1 MEKRLKNIVPVLLLV
16 FNLLLPQ
23 LVTAETPI
31 EADIYQSKVEA
42 VDAEAIND
50 SAEPTV
56 PDEVEA
62 EQGTKKVTDEKTGEE
77 ENEKLDEPTTADDE
91 MSSEDTEKEVDPE
104 VVEDVNDD
112 ETVGETEEDSE
123 LVEEIVEPLVPELDD
138 REGIELE
145 NPVEERQVRV
155 VIELDGSTLIEEAT
169 RQGVS
174 VYDLGDA
181 AIQSITSQLLKD
193 QDNLKN
199 VLKLNGIELSTYS
212 KDDELTADDQFT
224 VTVNAFV
231 TYVKESDIESIRQT
245 PGVSGVYEA
254 IEYERPQFTVDMH
267 TSNDMINQQIA
278 LELGYKGEGQVI
290 AVIDSGTDPSHPDLQ
305 NLTDASRAALTS
317 DMIAQLGLPG
327 VYVNEKVPYAYNYYD
342 LNNNY
347 IDIGE
352 SGHHG
357 QHVAGTVGANG
368 FIKGVAPESQI
379 LGMKVFSDD
388 IQYATTFSDVY
399 LRAIEDAILL
409 GADVINMSLGSP
421 AGFYIPGSI
430 EDLAIN
436 KAVANGIIVAI
447 SGGNENHIM
456 NGAEVFGNYLLYG
469 LTYPYAKNPD
479 VGLVGS
485 PSLNE
490 GSISVGSVEN
500 THVQADKIEFEV
512 DGEKGAAAMQVA
524 SGSPD
529 PALTLPGPQ
538 EIIHV
543 GANSAT
549 PGVAAD
555 WEGIDVRGKV
565 ALVRRGNTFTD
576 TLANAEAAGAI
587 GLIVYNHADGGEAL
601 ISMAG
606 GDTAKIPFVFIGEI
620 AGNAIVNAL
629 NATITFT
636 DEQISTENPSAWR
649 MSDFSSW
656 GTTPDL
662 RMKPE
667 ITAPGGQIYSTQN
680 DGEYGTMSGTSMA
693 APHVAGGAALVQQR
707 LKLDEIFTK
716 LDLTDKERAELTK
729 VLLMNT
735 ADILFDEYG
744 EPYFVRRQGAGLMDL
759 AGALT
764 TDVVVVESE
773 SKNAKVELGSIKNKN
788 FSFELDFLN
797 FSDEVRYYSVD
808 HLFMKDTIVN
818 AGVGLDFS
826 LLSSTGLIGTL
837 NGQRV
842 LQIDPNS
849 KNNPARFLFN
859 FDFSE
864 DSIAWNQFVEGYLM
878 FNPLSLNENGEL
890 VVTDKLTGLQIPVL
904 GFYGNWD
911 EPRVT
916 DELRENANDPDA
928 SKHPTF
934 TFTTPVKYDD
944 GTLYFAEAKGDNYM
958 NPDSNYALDA
968 SSSNFGFMA
977 TMLRNT
983 EQINFRITDENGK
996 VLRNLETYHN
1006 QRKITRM
1013 NRGTMPYTF
1022 FSNALWDGMIDG
1034 RPLYDNEIV
1043 YYEVEFLRTLNST
1056 PQTFRFKII
1065 GDNTAPT
1072 IEGLQI
1078 IERDGRVY
1086 LDFSSVENGSGGLT
1100 FEVQQLIG
1108 DATLGGFEFS
1118 GERSDFLIDVTSLL
1132 NQDADT
1138 TLVLMGQDN
1147 IGNAIVQEITIPA
1160 FKDETVVVATPIV
1173 DNVQAHHQNVSG
1185 SVEAENNVIVTLE
1198 DGTVLGSAIADENGL
1213 FIVEIDPQSAGTTL
1227 NIIADNNRG
1236 YVSEATV
1243 VVVDESPASIGVS
1256 IIADINGWPLS
1267 IAPEDMQFDFEN
1279 MEVVAVSEDGK
1290 HQVVA
1295 INSRDYV
1302 KYFENLY
1309 LGNYLVTALNIP
1321 DGLQLLEPLYLS
1333 ITKDLLQAPQTL
1345 DFKTIEEDI
1354 REPDENT
1361 QAQIVLDNPGLL
1373 TAYDTKE
1380 TRVSGLVYG
1389 MNDISSFY
1397 AGDQEILLTPV
1408 DNYSVIIND
1417 VEVFYGRVYTF
1428 DEYITV
1434 EDGYHEMPFLVTNGD
1449 EEFSIVRRFWVDTID
1464 PVFEDVSVRIRR
1476 LNDNQARIDLTLSD
1490 NLSVLHITRNG
1501 NYLADWDNTDQGFG
1515 STDIEA
1521 TLTDLVNLVEGKNV
1535 LTYTLTDFA
1544 GNVTTY
1550 EVIVHYV
1557 GADTPVSGLYEPTA
1571 GEIVIDLNETSE
1583 LPEAVS
1589 VITNVEELPEGTT
1602 YAYANAEDLD
1612 LSGEMNDQQ
1621 VVTVVVT
1628 YADGTEDRV
1637 DVPVTV
1643 IPLTLANQFE
1653 PKFGEIVIDLNESA
1667 TLPPAEE
1674 VISNKAD
1681 LPEGTTFAYENAEDL
1696 DLSGETVDAQTATVL
1711 VTYADGTE
1719 DHVDVSVTVI
1729 PTEPEAPA
1737 EPEAPVETEVPTEQD
1752 EEVVAE
1758 DVEEPKRGGL
1768 NLVPKVSAASETNT
1782 AASSD
1787 LPATGE
1793 KNSNVAYLGF
1803 ILLVSGSILF
1813 IKDKRRRA

>member
-23 LVTAETPI
+23 LITAETPI
-31 EADIYQSKVEA
+31 EGDIYQSKVEA
-42 VDAEAIND
+42 VDAEAIKD

-62 EQGTKKVTDEKTGEE
+62 EQGTKKVTDEKTDEE
-77 ENEKLDEPTTADDE
+77 ENERLDETITADDE
-91 MSSEDTEKEVDPE
+91 TPPE
-104 VVEDVNDD
+104 ETD
-112 ETVGETEEDSE
+112 ENSE
-123 LVEEIVEPLVPELDD
+123 LVKEFVEPIVPELDD
-138 REGIELE
+138 RESIELE
-145 NPVEERQVRV
+145 DPVEERQVRV
-155 VIELDGSTLIEEAT
+155 VIELDGSALIEEAT

-181 AIQSITSQLLKD
+181 TIQSITSQLLKD

-199 VLKLNGIELSTYS
+199 VLKINGIELSTYG
-212 KDDELTADDQFT
+212 KDNELTADDQFT
-224 VTVNAFV
+224 VSVNAFV

-245 PGVSGVYEA
+245 PGVSRVYEA

-305 NLTDASRAALTS
+305 KLTDASMAALTS

-347 IDIGE
+347 IDIGD

-456 NGAEVFGNYLLYG
+456 EGAEIFGEYLLHG
-469 LTYPYAKNPD
+469 ITYPYSKNPD

-490 GSISVGSVEN
+490 GSISVGSVDN

-524 SGSPD
+524 PGSPN
-529 PALTLPGPQ
+529 PATTLPGPQ
-538 EIIHV
+538 EIVHI

-555 WEGIDVRGKV
+555 WEGVDVRGKV

-576 TLANAEAAGAI
+576 TLINAEAAGAV

-606 GDTAKIPFVFIGEI
+606 GDTATIPFVFIGEI
-620 AGNAIVNAL
+620 AGNAIVNGL

-636 DEQISTENPSAWR
+636 DEQISTENPSGWR

-680 DGEYGTMSGTSMA
+680 DGEYSTMSGTSMA

-707 LKLDEIFTK
+707 LKLDEVFTK
-716 LDLTDKERAELTK
+716 LGLTDKERAELTK
-729 VLLMNT
+729 ALLMNT
-735 ADILFDEYG
+735 ADILYDEQG

-764 TDVVVVESE
+764 TEVVVVESD
-773 SKNAKVELGSIKNKN
+773 SKNAKVELGSIKDKN
-788 FSFELDFLN
+788 FSFELDFYN
-797 FSDEVRYYSVD
+797 FSDKVKYYSVE

-818 AGVGLDFS
+818 TDLGLDFS
-826 LLSSTGLIGTL
+826 LLSSTELVTAM
-837 NGQRV
+837 NGERYV
-842 LQIDPNS
+842 KVDPNS
-849 KNNPARFLFN
+849 RDNPARYTFS
-859 FDFSE
+859 FDFSR
-864 DSIAWNQFVEGYLM
+864 DSIAWNQFVEGFLM

-890 VVTDKLTGLQIPVL
+890 VMTDQHTGLQIPVL

-911 EPRVT
+911 EPKVT
-916 DELRENANDPDA
+916 DELKENENDSDA

-934 TFTTPVKYDD
+934 AFTTPVKYDD

-958 NPDSNYALDA
+958 NPDSDYALDA
-968 SSSNFGFMA
+968 SSSTFGFKA

-996 VLRNLETYHN
+996 VLRNLESYHN

-1013 NRGTMPYTF
+1013 GAGTKPYTF

-1043 YYEVEFLRTLNST
+1043 YYEVEFLRTLDST

-1072 IEGLQI
+1072 IEDLKFVEQ
-1078 IERDGRVY
+1078 DGKVY
-1086 LDFSSVENGSGGLT
+1086 LDFSSVETGSGGLS

-1108 DATLGGFEFS
+1108 DAVLEGFEFS
-1118 GERSDFLIDVTSLL
+1118 GERSDFFIDVTSLL
-1132 NQDADT
+1132 NQDTDT
-1138 TLVLMGQDN
+1138 TLVLLGQDN
-1147 IGNAIVQEITIPA
+1147 IGNAVVQEITIPA
-1160 FKDETVVVATPIV
+1160 FIDETVIVPTPVV

-1198 DGTVLGSAIADENGL
+1198 DGTVLGSAIADENGS

-1243 VVVDESPASIGVS
+1243 VVDESPASIGVS

-1267 IAPEDMQFDFEN
+1267 ITPEDMQFDFEN

-1309 LGNYLVTALNIP
+1309 LGDYLVTALNIP

-1333 ITKDLLQAPQTL
+1333 ITEDLLQGPQTL
-1345 DFKTIEEDI
+1345 DFETIEEEI
-1354 REPDENT
+1354 KEPDENT

-1373 TAYDTKE
+1373 TDYDTKE

-1389 MNDISSFY
+1389 MNDISNFY
-1397 AGDQEILLTPV
+1397 AGDQEITLTPV
-1408 DNYSVIIND
+1408 DNYSVVIGGA
-1417 VEVFYGRVYTF
+1417 EVFYGRVYTF

-1449 EEFSIVRRFWVDTID
+1449 DEFSIVRRFWVDTID
-1464 PVFEDVSVRIRR
+1464 PVFEDVSVQIRR
-1476 LNDNQARIDLTLSD
+1476 LNDNQVRIDLTLSD

-1501 NYLADWDNTDQGFG
+1501 NYLADWDNTDQGYG

-1557 GADTPVSGLYEPTA
+1557 GADTLVSGLYEPTA

-1612 LSGEMNDQQ
+1612 FSGEMNDQQ

-1667 TLPPAEE
+1667 TLPPAGE

-1681 LPEGTTFAYENAEDL
+1681 LPEGTTLAYENAEDL
-1696 DLSGETVDAQTATVL
+1696 DLSGETVDAQTATVF

-1729 PTEPEAPA
+1729 PT

-1793 KNSNVAYLGF
+1793 ENSNVAYLGF
-1803 ILLVSGSILF
+1803 ILLASGSILF
-1813 IKDKRRRA
+1813 IKDKRRRRA